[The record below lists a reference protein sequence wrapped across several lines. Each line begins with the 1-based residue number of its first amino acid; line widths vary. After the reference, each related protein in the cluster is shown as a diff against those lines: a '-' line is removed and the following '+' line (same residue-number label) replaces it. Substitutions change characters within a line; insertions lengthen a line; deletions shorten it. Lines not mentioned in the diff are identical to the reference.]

1 MSRKLNFT
9 WDSYQ
14 EHSRVML
21 QKLMSSKFS
30 DVILVC
36 EDRKKIPAHRNILS
50 ACSPVLREILE
61 DIDLSDL
68 KHPIIYLKG
77 IKYQEMK
84 AILHFSYMGEVDV
97 LSESVEDFLSSAK
110 ILEIEGLHTENDE
123 IEQIKNSADDI
134 KDEEENIG
142 QCTIEED
149 IHEDSNKDSNETS
162 NKNDDDYGYFG
173 FGSIP
178 DDNLDQTKGKGK
190 AKSGAKYNCKPCNRF
205 YSARRSLWLHR
216 KSVHGGTQYSC
227 DECDFVTDR
236 AMYLRNHMQTIHDI
250 SMSYKIRFENYSTK
264 SSASPLKEIGLGD
277 QNTKTT
283 SQANEGVS
291 DGPTNTS
298 IPRKNKYKC
307 NKCDFKSEI
316 QSALIKHMKL
326 HLKKISFKNEEN
338 LPGKIKLNPKRDD
351 SNK

>member
-21 QKLMSSKFS
+21 QKMMSSKFS
-30 DVILVC
+30 DVTLVC

-50 ACSPVLREILE
+50 ACSPVLRDILE

-84 AILHFSYMGEVDV
+84 AILHFSYMGQVDV
-97 LSESVEDFLSSAK
+97 LSESVDDFLSSAK

-134 KDEEENIG
+134 KDREDNIG
-142 QCTIEED
+142 QYSIEED

-162 NKNDDDYGYFG
+162 NKNDSYFG

-178 DDNLDQTKGKGK
+178 DDNLDQSKEKGKPK
-190 AKSGAKYNCKPCNRF
+190 RGAKYNCKQCNRF
-205 YSARRSLWLHR
+205 YFAKRSLWFHR

-227 DECDFVTDR
+227 DECDFVTER
-236 AMYLRNHMQTIHDI
+236 AMYLRNHMQTIHDM

-264 SSASPLKEIGLGD
+264 ASAPQQKEIDLKD
-277 QNTKTT
+277 QNTNTT
-283 SQANEGVS
+283 SQANESVN
-291 DGPTNTS
+291 DDQTNTS
-298 IPRKNKYKC
+298 IPQKRKNKYKC
-307 NKCDFKSEI
+307 NKCGFNSEI
-316 QSALIKHMKL
+316 QSYLIKHMKT

-351 SNK
+351 LNK